1 MNNSYSGKGKLIL
14 AYAITGIVFGL
25 LASNIM
31 NMLAGFFSISFSSD
45 LSNVFGMLFN
55 IAEPLGIVFAIVNLL
70 VIGALVWIF
79 GMIGQFLKK
88 KITGSSE
95 KMTKRPHLFSFVLL
109 GIITIGVIT
118 LFNSATSGVSPDAS
132 LTDINTLM
140 GASGIVPM
148 IGSIIAFSALG
159 FIVVLLGSKG
169 VALAENHT
177 PDQLKK
183 V

>member
-1 MNNSYSGKGKLIL
+1 MNSSYTGKGKLIL

-25 LASNIM
+25 IASGIM
-31 NMLAGFFSISFSSD
+31 SMLADYFSLSFNSD

-55 IAEPLGIVFAIVNLL
+55 IAEPLGIVFAVVNLI

-79 GMIGQFLKK
+79 GMIGQQLKK
-88 KITGSSE
+88 KITGGSVE
-95 KMTKRPHLFSFVLL
+95 MTKRPHLFSFVLL

-118 LFNSATSGVSPDAS
+118 LFNSATAGVSPDAS
-132 LTDINTLM
+132 LTSINTLM
-140 GASGIVPM
+140 GASGILPM

-169 VALAENHT
+169 VKIAEDKT